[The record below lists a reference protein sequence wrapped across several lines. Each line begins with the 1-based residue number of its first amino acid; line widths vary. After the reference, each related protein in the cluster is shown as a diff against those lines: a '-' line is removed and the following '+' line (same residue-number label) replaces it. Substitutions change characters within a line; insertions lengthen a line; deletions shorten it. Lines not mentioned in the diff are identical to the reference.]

1 MGAFCSL
8 KGDNMQANLYSI
20 TDDPRRVIKNLA
32 NKSILTNQIVLN
44 PTEIVDIIKPTIII
58 SYFAGVEAC
67 NYIHLDTLHRYYF
80 AKPELVPGG
89 RVSLKCI
96 VDPLMSFYIENCDV
110 FVDRTNGQL
119 GDVKDNELPILDSVN
134 ADIITFPSNPHIVN
148 GSIVVTDFLEM
159 I

>member
-8 KGDNMQANLYSI
+8 KGDKMKINLYAI
-20 TDDPRRVIKNLA
+20 TDDPRRVRKDLA
-32 NKSILTNQIVLN
+32 NKSILTDQIVLN
-44 PTEIVDIIKPTIII
+44 PTEIVDVINPTIII

-89 RVSLKCI
+89 RVSLKCV
-96 VDPLMSFYIENCDV
+96 VDPLMSFPITGCDV
-110 FVDRTNGQL
+110 FVDRSDGML
-119 GDVKDNELPILDSVN
+119 SDVKDNLLPIKNQSN
-134 ADIITFPSNPHIVN
+134 IAIRTFPNSPHIDN
-148 GSIVVTDFLEM
+148 GAVVRLNFLEV